1 MHHGV
6 TIFWD
11 FMLVVSPFSSAV
23 NHICCSSCAGL
34 TWLAVSWTAPQTQLC
49 PTCRLELHTSSP
61 CHLSVRVRT
70 WNISLISSLQLFNL
84 QKRKEMIGFTCETL
98 QHSTCSFSLHVSP
111 GKIFCD
117 WIKTANYLPVA
128 AHICT
133 HSSRNRCLL
142 IDL

>member
-1 MHHGV
+1 MHHRV
-6 TIFWD
+6 MNSWD

-49 PTCRLELHTSSP
+49 PACRLELHTSSP
-61 CHLSVRVRT
+61 RHLSVGQARG
-70 WNISLISSLQLFNL
+70 ISLLISSLQLFPL
-84 QKRKEMIGFTCETL
+84 QKKEIIGFRCETL
-98 QHSTCSFSLHVSP
+98 RHSACSFSLHLSP

-117 WIKTANYLPVA
+117 WIKAANYLPVA

-133 HSSRNRCLL
+133 HSSPVSPNWF
-142 IDL
+142 IDA